1 MGMNSKWVHS
11 HLVYHDSVNGQ
22 RWLEVLGTD
31 VVRFIENFVRWAVDD
46 TTGDPIEY
54 AITVVEVGAGTSTCV
69 LADAA
74 GGNMLMTCAANED
87 DGPQIQLKG
96 ESFKLDGQYP
106 CYFGVR
112 FKVNDA
118 DQVDFAAGLI
128 ITDTSVLGGVS
139 DGVYFQTVDE
149 AATLTIEVEKDST
162 ASSGSIHTLLDDT
175 FVVAE
180 FYFDGTYVDS
190 YIDGVLQ
197 TRLAVTNLPDDE
209 ELTVSLALLTGEAV
223 ANTATIDW
231 VRAFQIRA

>member
-1 MGMNSKWVHS
+1 MTIKTRTLHNHEI
-11 HLVYHDSVNGQ
+11 VYDDDVPI
-22 RWLEVLGTD
+22 RWLDLFGINAAKH
-31 VVRFIENFVRWAVDD
+31 IENFVHWAVDD

-54 AITVVEVGAGTSTCV
+54 AVTVVEVGAGTSTCV

-96 ESFKLDGQYP
+96 ESFKLGGQYP
-106 CYFGVR
+106 CYFGIR

-118 DQVDFAAGLI
+118 DQVDFIAGLC
-128 ITDTSVLGGVS
+128 ITDTSLLGGMT

-149 AATLTIEVEKDST
+149 AAALTIEIEKDSV
-162 ASSGSIHTLLDDT
+162 ASSGSIHTLVDDT
-175 FVVAE
+175 WVIAE

-190 YIDGVLQ
+190 YINGTLQ